1 MYIIV
6 TNRQDIIPNIKA
18 SDDIIVCLTNYEF
31 KTYDN
36 LRIDEGIYIHTKDL
50 NEDLYESLAC
60 YNEQI
65 TYYYFDDE
73 QAPSFNMSNNPPK
86 IIKLSEAKINKFDID
101 YSKKYS
107 KEKLREFYYHIMN
120 DNETQKIIELNAGNM
135 IRRII
140 KDRSYQIKYIENV
153 GYIFIGESYVILENC
168 FRQKYYTI
176 THLFNN
182 AKDAR
187 KEIEIEYNKE
197 LLRE

>member
-1 MYIIV
+1 
-6 TNRQDIIPNIKA
+6 
-18 SDDIIVCLTNYEF
+18 
-31 KTYDN
+31 
-36 LRIDEGIYIHTKDL
+36 
-50 NEDLYESLAC
+50 
-60 YNEQI
+60 
-65 TYYYFDDE
+65 
-73 QAPSFNMSNNPPK
+73 
-86 IIKLSEAKINKFDID
+86 
-101 YSKKYS
+101 
-107 KEKLREFYYHIMN
+107 
-120 DNETQKIIELNAGNM
+120 M

-197 LLRE
+197 LLRK